1 MCERTY
7 LMRAV
12 IQRVAKASVQCDD
25 GHQSSIG
32 KGYLILLGI
41 GHEDNEE
48 NCAKL
53 WQKIKKLRIFPDAE
67 GKINLDLATVNGEV
81 LIVSQFTL
89 FADTRKG
96 NRPSFINAAHPQLG
110 ERLYEYFVE
119 LARRDVPVVGTG
131 SFGAMMDVS
140 LVNSGPFTIILD
152 TDNM

>member
-1 MCERTY
+1 MQRSHY
-7 LMRAV
+7 MRAV
-12 IQRVAKASVQCDD
+12 IQRVDKASVQCDD

-41 GHEDNEE
+41 GHEDHEA

-53 WQKIKKLRIFPDAE
+53 WQKIRKLRIFPDTE
-67 GKINLDLATVNGEV
+67 GKINLDLATVGGDV

-96 NRPSFINAAHPQLG
+96 NRPSFIKAAPPELG

-131 SFGAMMDVS
+131 SFGAEMDVS
-140 LVNSGPFTIILD
+140 LINSGPFTIVLD
-152 TDNM
+152 TDEM

>member
-1 MCERTY
+1 
-7 LMRAV
+7 MRAV
-12 IQRVAKASVQCDD
+12 IQRVTKASVQCDD
-25 GHQSSIG
+25 DHRSSIG

-48 NCAKL
+48 NCARL

-67 GKINLDLATVNGEV
+67 GKINLDLATIDGEV

>member
-1 MCERTY
+1 
-7 LMRAV
+7 
-12 IQRVAKASVQCDD
+12 
-25 GHQSSIG
+25 
-32 KGYLILLGI
+32 LLGI

-67 GKINLDLATVNGEV
+67 GKINLDLATIDGEV